1 MDGKRVFEFLEL
13 DEELGTAKLLCEH
26 TPTDRLYLLDRR
38 ARLIK
43 MIERGCEL
51 EQDDCSLL
59 LIDEDDVH
67 HQPNGIQA
75 PAGG

>member
-1 MDGKRVFEFLEL
+1 
-13 DEELGTAKLLCEH
+13 
-26 TPTDRLYLLDRR
+26 
-38 ARLIK
+38 